1 MKKCLLLV
9 CGVLMALSSTQA
21 EGVQAGDSCARGG
34 GTVVIGNNGTVYCK
48 SNHQMNWWTALDWCQ
63 QQGKQLIQYP
73 ADCSCVEDGCPPGK
87 CPNLAGIGEYT
98 VWTSTANPQGTAS
111 YVDLKSGASIN
122 SPRTQSYG
130 PRALCK

>member
-1 MKKCLLLV
+1 MKKCFVLV

-21 EGVQAGDSCARGG
+21 EGAQAGDSCARGG
-34 GTVVIGNNGTVYCK
+34 GTVVIGNNGTEYCQSK
-48 SNHQMNWWTALDWCQ
+48 RQMNWWTALEWCQ
-63 QQGKQLIQYP
+63 KQGKQLIHHP
-73 ADCSCVEDGCPPGK
+73 ADCSCVEEGCPPVS

-111 YVDLKSGASIN
+111 FVDLKSGASIN
-122 SPRTQSYG
+122 QPRTQSYG